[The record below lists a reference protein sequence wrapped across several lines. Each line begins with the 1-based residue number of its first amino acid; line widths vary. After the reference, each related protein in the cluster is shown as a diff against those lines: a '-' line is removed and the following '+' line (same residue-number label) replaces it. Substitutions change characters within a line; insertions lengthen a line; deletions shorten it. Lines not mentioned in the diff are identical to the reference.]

1 MGMMGKDNTKPIGK
15 NTDQISKQ
23 ESQTGDPT
31 AFFEKQLERTNSW
44 LNFAEAKSAGMIA
57 VNIALIAVVINLFQS
72 AKVLTTITVIVL
84 IISSMLCLITFFPN
98 LGKNVVIDEE
108 KSNSK
113 KLNLVFFGDISK
125 MSSAEEYIDN
135 VVNNYYP
142 GDDDFKN
149 DILIR
154 DLAEEIVVNSQITV
168 KKYSLFRKAVLADIV
183 AFIFAIT
190 TFVAA

>member
-1 MGMMGKDNTKPIGK
+1 MNEQLQSDQNNYADGNRDNC
-15 NTDQISKQ
+15 NT
-23 ESQTGDPT
+23 
-31 AFFEKQLERTNSW
+31 
-44 LNFAEAKSAGMIA
+44 LNMELA
-57 VNIALIAVVINLFQS
+57 
-72 AKVLTTITVIVL
+72 
-84 IISSMLCLITFFPN
+84 
-98 LGKNVVIDEE
+98 
-108 KSNSK
+108 
-113 KLNLVFFGDISK
+113 
-125 MSSAEEYIDN
+125 AEETDT
-135 VVNNYYP
+135 VP

>member
-1 MGMMGKDNTKPIGK
+1 
-15 NTDQISKQ
+15 
-23 ESQTGDPT
+23 
-31 AFFEKQLERTNSW
+31 
-44 LNFAEAKSAGMIA
+44 
-57 VNIALIAVVINLFQS
+57 
-72 AKVLTTITVIVL
+72 
-84 IISSMLCLITFFPN
+84 
-98 LGKNVVIDEE
+98 
-108 KSNSK
+108 
-113 KLNLVFFGDISK
+113 
-125 MSSAEEYIDN
+125 MSSVEEYIDN

>member
-1 MGMMGKDNTKPIGK
+1 MVMMGKDNTKPIGK
-15 NTDQISKQ
+15 NTDRISEQ
-23 ESQTGDPT
+23 GSQTGDLT